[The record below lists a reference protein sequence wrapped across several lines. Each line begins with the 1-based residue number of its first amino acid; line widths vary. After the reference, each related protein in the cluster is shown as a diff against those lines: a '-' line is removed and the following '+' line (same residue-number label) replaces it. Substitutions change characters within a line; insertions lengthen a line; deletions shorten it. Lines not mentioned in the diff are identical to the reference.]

1 MMRTGRPEGGE
12 VVLMPDRQ
20 RIIEEIFNIRGG
32 LIERIAAIRRSLF
45 NVRELLEVKEM
56 EKWVLSRLRDE
67 NGDAEWEYDAYGGR
81 VLVVKL
87 QDPWTEDKNKRE
99 RKTAFA
105 IYFSFQ
111 TSKPIVPA
119 QLQYKLNTIYKV
131 VKKLREKGYHVFP
144 ALVAFAATPGAKE
157 ILKKHKVEFF
167 NDLDGLLS
175 WIYSKLVFRLQKL
188 VEVAKFTLRLD
199 KVFIFIKR
207 IIEGLG
213 FEVPLDILE
222 AWALK
227 PKYPQA

>member
-1 MMRTGRPEGGE
+1 
-12 VVLMPDRQ
+12 MPDRQ

-45 NVRELLEVKEM
+45 NVRELLELKEM

-111 TSKPIVPA
+111 ASKPVVPA
-119 QLQYKLNTIYKV
+119 QLRYKLNTIYKV
-131 VKKLREKGYHVFP
+131 VKKLRSQGYHVFP
-144 ALVAFAATPGAKE
+144 ALVAYSVTPGAKE
-157 ILKKHKVEFF
+157 ELKKHKVEFF
-167 NDLDGLLS
+167 NSLEDLLN
-175 WIYSKLVFRLQKL
+175 WIRSKLVFRLQKL
-188 VEVAKFTLRLD
+188 VEVAKFTLKFDRVFVFLK
-199 KVFIFIKR
+199 KV
-207 IIEGLG
+207 IEGLG